1 MPALGAAEAHRSA
14 LAGNPR
20 FLTQLFGIEIDM
32 RFQRGK
38 YHQSKRESARQIEL
52 ASTLEVDKFEYIA
65 SDFFP
70 RILDLDR
77 NDCLITDESSLWDFH
92 GEESNGPFYSKILE
106 AYGIDVSDVDRG
118 NLAKIFQRIAEARQS
133 KE

>member
-1 MPALGAAEAHRSA
+1 
-14 LAGNPR
+14 
-20 FLTQLFGIEIDM
+20 M
-32 RFQRGK
+32 RFQGGK
-38 YHQSKRESARQIEL
+38 YHPSKRESPRQIEL
-52 ASTLEVDKFEYIA
+52 ASTLEVDKFESIA

-70 RILDLDR
+70 RILDMDR
-77 NDCLITDESSLWDFH
+77 SDCLITDESSLWDFH

-118 NLAKIFQRIAEARQS
+118 NLVKIFQRIAEARQS